1 MAENVTKIV
10 AGVVGVIILV
20 FIVLVLVY
28 IASIPKPARD
38 VIINVATGIAIWG
51 IITLIQHDR
60 DQSRAC
66 GLCQKLERIRCP
78 ICGTPHAGRS
88 RRRLRN
94 SRRRGR

>member
-1 MAENVTKIV
+1 MTGKAAKIA
-10 AGVVGVIILV
+10 AGVMAVVILV
-20 FIVLVLVY
+20 NVMLALVY
-28 IASIPKPARD
+28 IARISEPARS

-60 DQSRAC
+60 NQSRAC

-78 ICGTPHAGRS
+78 VCGTPHAGRS

-94 SRRRGR
+94 SRGRGR